1 MNEIEKEIQ
10 PPKVGDIAVY
20 RVASVEDI
28 GVFLDCGQPKDLFLP
43 FREQTRELRVGDRA
57 IVYVYMDNNDRM
69 AGSMRI
75 DKHIGKGPTTY
86 KVGDEVELLVFA
98 KTDLGFKAI
107 VDGRHFGMLYADEV
121 FERIRYAQRLTG
133 YIKAIRGD
141 GKLDLSLSRAGHKA
155 ASEDV
160 APRIMEMLEEEGGFL
175 PINDKTSAE
184 RIHDL
189 FGVSRKRFK
198 VALGGLYKK
207 RVISVDPDGI
217 RLIEGAK
224 SPRD

>member
-1 MNEIEKEIQ
+1 MNEIQ
-10 PPKVGDIAVY
+10 APKVGEIAVY
-20 RVASVEDI
+20 RVASIEDI

-57 IVYVYMDNNDRM
+57 IVYIYMDNNDRI
-69 AGSMRI
+69 AASMRI
-75 DKHIGKGPTTY
+75 EKHIGKGPTTY
-86 KVGDEVELLVFA
+86 QIGDEVDLLVFA
-98 KTDLGFKAI
+98 KTDLGFKAV
-107 VDGRHFGMLYADEV
+107 VDNKHFGMLYADEV
-121 FERIRYAQRLTG
+121 FERIRYGQSLTG

-141 GKLDLSLSRAGHKA
+141 GKLDLSLTRSGHKA

-184 RIHDL
+184 QIHDL

-207 RVISVDPDGI
+207 RVITVEADGI
-217 RLIEGAK
+217 RLVAGAK
-224 SPRD
+224 APARD